1 MVGDRMKVFKI
12 VFYIIM
18 VLWYLYYIYLM
29 IRLYLNNSKPYDYD
43 NIIDIKQAADEIGS
57 EVPIAGNVDPVSI
70 VMKGTKEEIFADVKR
85 CVEIGS
91 KAKKGYTL
99 ATGCDIPETTDP
111 QKIDWFMDAA
121 RACGEYKG

>member
-1 MVGDRMKVFKI
+1 MK
-12 VFYIIM
+12 YQ
-18 VLWYLYYIYLM
+18 LQEM
-29 IRLYLNNSKPYDYD
+29 I
-43 NIIDIKQAADEIGS
+43 
-57 EVPIAGNVDPVSI
+57 DPVSI

>member
-1 MVGDRMKVFKI
+1 MENLGQ
-12 VFYIIM
+12 YQ
-18 VLWYLYYIYLM
+18 
-29 IRLYLNNSKPYDYD
+29 LNELSLD

-85 CVEIGS
+85 CVKLEVRQRRDTHLQRDVNS
-91 KAKKGYTL
+91 RDNRSTEDRL
-99 ATGCDIPETTDP
+99 
-111 QKIDWFMDAA
+111 FMDAA

>member
-1 MVGDRMKVFKI
+1 MVGDRMKLFKI

-91 KAKKGYTL
+91 KAKRGYTL

>member
-1 MVGDRMKVFKI
+1 MDRKI
-12 VFYIIM
+12 HKFYRVVISND
-18 VLWYLYYIYLM
+18 LSTAELRKL
-29 IRLYLNNSKPYDYD
+29 KDYD
-43 NIIDIKQAADEIGS
+43 NVEDVDLA

-121 RACGEYKG
+121 RACGEYRG